1 MNKFEN
7 LNKTE
12 RKDNKPRKKKKDN
25 KPRKK
30 KKNKLRIT
38 KIMKISK
45 RKLTTNVIHP
55 KTKKAHTKIGSRK
68 KN

>member
-12 RKDNKPRKKKKDN
+12 RKDN